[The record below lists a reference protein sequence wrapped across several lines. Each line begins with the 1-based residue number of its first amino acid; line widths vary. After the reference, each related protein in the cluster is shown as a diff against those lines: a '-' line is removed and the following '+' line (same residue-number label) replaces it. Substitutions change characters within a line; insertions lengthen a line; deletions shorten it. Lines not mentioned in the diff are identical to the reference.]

1 MSKACQHATNDTK
14 LGVGMKEM
22 SVAEAQNA
30 L

>member
-1 MSKACQHATNDTK
+1 MFKAHQHATNDTK

-22 SVAEAQNA
+22 NVAEYQSA